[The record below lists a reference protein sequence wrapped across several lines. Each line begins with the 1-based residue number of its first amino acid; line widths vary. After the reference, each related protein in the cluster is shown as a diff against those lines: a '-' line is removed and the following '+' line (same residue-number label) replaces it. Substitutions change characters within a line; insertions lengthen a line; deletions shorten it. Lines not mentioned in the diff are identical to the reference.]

1 MEVDPEYLRRHYAS
15 LSDEGLAEIDRAELV
30 DAARRCYD
38 DEVGQRRLKARVDEV
53 ELPASQP
60 GRREEEFPVSSG
72 AGEIPEWAGE
82 GAEVFSVSSIHGP
95 AVAEDAE
102 RARRVLA
109 AAGIPCYLD
118 TYEDPPDEGPAFT
131 THFTTHFTTNRWRV
145 LVPGKLNMRATN
157 ILDRDIFND
166 DFEALWRTQLEMLSD
181 RELAEAQ
188 PREVFCG
195 LFDRMERV
203 VRVYGEELSR
213 RGLRAR

>member
-30 DAARRCYD
+30 DAARRRYD

-118 TYEDPPDEGPAFT
+118 TYEDPPDEGPALRHTSRHTSRQTGGESWF
-131 THFTTHFTTNRWRV
+131 R
-145 LVPGKLNMRATN
+145 GSS
-157 ILDRDIFND
+157 I
-166 DFEALWRTQLEMLSD
+166 
-181 RELAEAQ
+181 
-188 PREVFCG
+188 CG
-195 LFDRMERV
+195 LPTFWTAIFSTMT
-203 VRVYGEELSR
+203 SR
-213 RGLRAR
+213 RSGGPSWRCFRIGNWRKPSRGRCSAGCSIGWNAWSEFTARSCRGAG